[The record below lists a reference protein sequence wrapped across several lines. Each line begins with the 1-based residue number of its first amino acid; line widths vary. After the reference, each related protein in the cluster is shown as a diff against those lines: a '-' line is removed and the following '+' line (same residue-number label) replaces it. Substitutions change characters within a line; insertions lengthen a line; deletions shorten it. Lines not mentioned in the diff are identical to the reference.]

1 MDAAAASR
9 CRAAGCS
16 SITLHDSVMLL
27 HHAARQRDA
36 AAACCTTA

>member
-27 HHAARQRDA
+27 HHAAVA
-36 AAACCTTA
+36 ASVTQSAANN